1 MTGHVMGHGL
11 ARALIAGAGA
21 ITIAGAMAAC
31 GALAACGDD
40 SAGRADSAESAAL
53 AGDTSSAP
61 DAPGTIVR
69 TTELGPVSAT
79 VRVLPESP
87 SLGDAIT
94 LILEVAA
101 ESGVTVD
108 MPSFGEALGRFQIVQ
123 YVPREDIRGNTWIA
137 TQTYTLQAPMS
148 GKQRIPPLRIEF
160 VDERPGQTGAGGAQ
174 EILTDEIPLHVAS
187 VLPEGTVAAQLGAP
201 REALSVH
208 GRSLLGNIWLWLALA
223 LALAV
228 GAALGVRAW
237 REKARVRRRVSAYD
251 VAMTRLARLEGRG
264 LPEPEHAD
272 AWYVELSSIIRRYLE
287 DRYSLRAPELTTE
300 EFLHVARGSG
310 YLSHEH
316 RTLLSEFLIGCDR
329 VKFARYEPRDEE
341 SRQALEAAR
350 SFLDDTRVQQAGAPA
365 PSPARAPV
373 EDGAS

>member
-1 MTGHVMGHGL
+1 MIGYRL
-11 ARALIAGAGA
+11 AGVLIAGAVVLA
-21 ITIAGAMAAC
+21 

-40 SAGRADSAESAAL
+40 SAGQAGTTEAAGTG
-53 AGDTSSAP
+53 AGDAP
-61 DAPGTIVR
+61 DAPGDSIVGKA
-69 TTELGPVSAT
+69 ELGPVSAT
-79 VRVLPESP
+79 VRVSP
-87 SLGDAIT
+87 AAPALGDAIT
-94 LILEVAA
+94 LTLEVVA

-123 YVPREDIRGNTWIA
+123 YVPREDIRGTTWIA

-160 VDERPGQTGAGGAQ
+160 VDERPGQAGSEGGAQ

-187 VLPEGTVAAQLGAP
+187 VLPEGTVAEKLGAP
-201 REALSVH
+201 RDALSVQ
-208 GRSLLGNIWLWLALA
+208 GRGGLLRSVWLWLALA

-228 GAALGVRAW
+228 AAALGVRAW
-237 REKARVRRRVSAYD
+237 LEGARVRRRVSAYD
-251 VAMTRLARLEGRG
+251 VAMARLARLQGRG
-264 LPEPEHAD
+264 LPAPDHAD

-300 EFLHVARGSG
+300 EFLQVARGSG

-341 SRQALEAAR
+341 SRQALESAR
-350 SFLDDTRVQQAGAPA
+350 SFLHDTRVQAGVAQAPA
-365 PSPARAPV
+365 